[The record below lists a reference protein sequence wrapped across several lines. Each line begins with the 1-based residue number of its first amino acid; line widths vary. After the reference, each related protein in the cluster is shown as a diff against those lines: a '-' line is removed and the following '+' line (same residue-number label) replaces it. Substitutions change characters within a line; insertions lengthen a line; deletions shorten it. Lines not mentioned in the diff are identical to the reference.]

1 MKLVFL
7 GASRE
12 VTGSKYLLEV
22 NNKNYLIDCGMV
34 QGPEIYEKQ
43 PMPVKATDI
52 EAVFLTHSHIDHS
65 GMLPAL
71 VKEGFRGKIYSTK
84 PSKALCKIMLLDSAN
99 IQEFEAEWKNRKAK
113 RGGKD
118 IYQPIYD
125 TEDAIKTMKHFEGCD
140 YNTDINISD
149 DITIKFIDAGH
160 LLGSSSIIIKAIE
173 SAKTITIAFSG
184 DIGNINKPIIKNPNF
199 IDKADYVVMES
210 TYGDRKH
217 GPDHDYVA
225 QLTKIIARTFERG
238 GNVVIPSF
246 AVGRTQELLYYMR
259 KIKETNNLSKFGN
272 FKVYLD
278 SPLAIEATKIFE
290 RGFVNCFDKETIDLI
305 EKGINPLSFPGLIT
319 SVTADES
326 KAINADREPKVIISA
341 SGMCEAGRIRHH
353 LKHNLWRPECTI
365 VFAGY
370 QVAGTLGRIILD
382 GANRVKL
389 FNEEIEINAEI
400 IELSGT
406 SSHADIDGLL
416 EWAMAISPKPK
427 HIFVTHG
434 EESVSE
440 YFSDQLFEEARL
452 HSSVPY
458 NGEIWDLLTFEKLY
472 EGSKLRTF
480 KNNIRQATT
489 GRRSY
494 TLYDELLSTLGELSV
509 VVRNNKGV
517 ANRELRE
524 LIKDIKTINDKWKDK

>member
-7 GASRE
+7 GAARE

-65 GMLPAL
+65 GMLPSL
-71 VKEGFRGKIYSTK
+71 VKKGFKGKIYSTK
-84 PSKALCKIMLLDSAN
+84 PSKALCKIMLLDSAG

-113 RGGKD
+113 RGGSA
-118 IYQPIYD
+118 IYEPIYT
-125 TEDAIKTMKHFEGCD
+125 TEDAIKTMDHFVGCN
-140 YNTDINISD
+140 YEQDIVVND
-149 DITIKFIDAGH
+149 DVTIKFIDAGH
-160 LLGSSSIIIKAIE
+160 LLGSSSVVIKAKE

-184 DIGNINKPIIKNPNF
+184 DIGNINKPIIKDPRF
-199 IDKADYVVMES
+199 IEKADYVVMES

-217 GPDHDYVA
+217 GPDHDYVG
-225 QLTKIIARTFERG
+225 QLTKIIERTFERG

-259 KIKETNNLSKFGN
+259 EIKKEHRLSKFGN

-290 RGFVNCFDKETIDLI
+290 RGFVNCFDKETMEII
-305 EKGINPLSFPGLIT
+305 ESGENPLSFPGLVT

-326 KAINADREPKVIISA
+326 KEINANREPKVIISA

-370 QVAGTLGRIILD
+370 QVNGTLGRIILD
-382 GANRVKL
+382 GADKVKL
-389 FNEEIEINAEI
+389 FNEEIEVNAEI

-416 EWAMAISPKPK
+416 EWAMAINPKPK

-440 YFSDQLFEEARL
+440 YFSDQLFDEAKL

-458 NGEIWDLLTFEKLY
+458 HGEIWDLLSFEKLY
-472 EGSKLRTF
+472 EGSKLRLF
-480 KNNIRQATT
+480 KNNIKQAT
-489 GRRSY
+489 RPKRY
-494 TLYDELLSTLGELSV
+494 TTYDELLATLGELSV

-517 ANRELRE
+517 ANREIRE
-524 LIKDIKTINDKWKDK
+524 LIQDIKAVNDKWKNR

>member
-43 PMPVKATDI
+43 PMPVTAKDI

-71 VKEGFRGKIYSTK
+71 VKDGFKGKIYATK

-118 IYQPIYD
+118 IYQPIYVA
-125 TEDAIKTMKHFEGCD
+125 EDAIKTMKHFVACEYNQDVFINEG
-140 YNTDINISD
+140 IS
-149 DITIKFIDAGH
+149 IKFIDAGH
-160 LLGSSSIIIKAIE
+160 LLGSASIVITATE
-173 SAKTITIAFSG
+173 SAKTRTIVFSG
-184 DIGNINKPIIKNPNF
+184 DIGNKNKPIIKNPTF
-199 IDKADYVVMES
+199 IDKADFVIMES

-217 GPDHDYVA
+217 GPDHNYVE
-225 QLTKIIARTFERG
+225 QLTRIIEYTFERG

-259 KIKETNNLSKFGN
+259 KIKAENKLSKFGN
-272 FKVYLD
+272 FKIYLD
-278 SPLAIEATKIFE
+278 SPLAIEATKIFQK
-290 RGFVNCFDKETIDLI
+290 GFIDCFDEETNNLI
-305 EKGINPLSFPGLIT
+305 KKGINPISFPGLIT
-319 SVTADES
+319 SITADQS
-326 KAINADREPKVIISA
+326 KAINQDKEPKVIISA

-353 LKHNLWRPECTI
+353 LKHNLWRRECTI

-370 QVAGTLGRIILD
+370 QVVGTLGRIILD
-382 GANRVKL
+382 GADRAKL

-400 IELSGT
+400 VELSGT
-406 SSHADIDGLL
+406 SSHADIEGLL
-416 EWAMAISPKPK
+416 EWAKGFTPKPK

-434 EESVSE
+434 QESVSE
-440 YFSDQLFEEARL
+440 YFSDYLFDEARL

-472 EGSKLRTF
+472 EGSKLRVH
-480 KNNIRQATT
+480 KNNIKQAI
-489 GRRSY
+489 GIRSY
-494 TLYDELLSTLGELSV
+494 TLYDELLATLGELSV
-509 VVRNNKGV
+509 VVRNHKGV
-517 ANRELRE
+517 ANREVRE
-524 LIKDIKTINDKWKDK
+524 LIKDIKSISDKWNGK